1 MSDAVSSTA
10 ATAAAA
16 DEVYLGQFVDARVS
30 TDKKSTEVTIRCGNC
45 EEQTSAPVPREEY
58 HVVTVGQA
66 VGIFT
71 SGAIADT
78 LINGVEGFAR
88 RKVYSWEQ
96 AVQLFNLALATGSV
110 QIKPA
115 KEK

>member
-1 MSDAVSSTA
+1 MS
-10 ATAAAA
+10 ATSGCIVDLANLQA
-16 DEVYLGQFVDARVS
+16 GRFVDAR
-30 TDKKSTEVTIRCGNC
+30 TTPDKKHMEVTVKCGHC
-45 EEQTSAPVPREEY
+45 DQPTSASVPREEY

-71 SGAIADT
+71 SGAVADT

-88 RKVYSWEQ
+88 RKVYSWSE
-96 AVQLFNLALATGSV
+96 AVEVFKFAMDAGSI